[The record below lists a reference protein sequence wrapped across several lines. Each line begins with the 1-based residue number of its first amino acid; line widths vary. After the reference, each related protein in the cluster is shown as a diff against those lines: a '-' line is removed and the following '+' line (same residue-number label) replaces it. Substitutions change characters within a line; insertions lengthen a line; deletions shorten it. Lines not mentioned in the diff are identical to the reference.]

1 MCGILPSL
9 NETKKNQIFIE
20 DLDLDCIW
28 EEGSKSFVQ
37 VWADTYPSKT
47 AEVG

>member
-20 DLDLDCIW
+20 DLESRLYM